1 MDHLP
6 LPRSPLLPPISV
18 PYRCTCPYD
27 DSPMLTYPSRHGWQI
42 LYSPGGI
49 TYLFNSQKPSDVE
62 LEAFLQNY
70 LYFGLLHETFAHFPD
85 WDQGEFIGEGEDG
98 EKRITTKCLGKW
110 LRRLVDEMKGSG
122 EEGEALEVEKLVVEN
137 LEGMKISGGE
147 LDVAADNPEA
157 ENSGQENSEGDTSE
171 TSETEQPWSQLLEIV
186 HHTWKVSLNTKM
198 RLEETVVDPRIW
210 LSISV
215 SAINSQIYIPHS
227 RSSK

>member
-18 PYRCTCPYD
+18 PYRCTSPYD
-27 DSPMLTYPSRHGWQI
+27 NNPMLTYPSRHGWQI

-49 TYLFNSQKPSDVE
+49 TYLVNSQQPSDAE

-70 LYFGLLHETFAHFPD
+70 LYFGLLHETFAHLPG
-85 WDQGEFIGEGEDG
+85 WDQGEFIEEGDDR
-98 EKRITTKCLGKW
+98 EKRITTKSLGKW
-110 LRRLVDEMKGSG
+110 LCRLVDEMKGSG
-122 EEGEALEVEKLVVEN
+122 EEGEELEVEKLMVEN
-137 LEGMKISGGE
+137 LEGMKISGEESDG
-147 LDVAADNPEA
+147 VADNLEA

-171 TSETEQPWSQLLEIV
+171 TSEAEQPWSQLSEMV

-215 SAINSQIYIPHS
+215 SAISSQIYISHFK
-227 RSSK
+227 SSK